1 MKFGIFDH
9 LDRKDMPLA
18 QFYEE
23 RLKFV
28 AAADKLGITSYHC
41 AEHHCAPA
49 GMAPQPG
56 VWLSAVAQRTKK
68 IRFGPM
74 AYGLTFHEPLI
85 LAEEICMLD
94 HLSGGRLDLGVG
106 RGVSPWEAM
115 LFNIRAP
122 ESKYIFHEA
131 MQVLLK
137 CFTSDVLN
145 HKGDRFKYYDVPMEM
160 RPLQK
165 PYPPLWYPT
174 SHPGSREYAAKHGMH
189 LVAGWA
195 PNARVKQIL
204 DLYSEA
210 WEKNKSAP
218 LRLLKPAEE
227 PYLGSVRQVVVGE
240 TDAEANRLAK
250 FARDGWIHQLEHLPQ
265 TYGFTG
271 VFVQPEYEDARKGG
285 SIISGTPEKV
295 RDQMERHIA
304 ESGVN
309 YVLVQLAFGNI
320 THEEE
325 MRSLRL
331 FAEEV
336 MPHFVKPARRPARD
350 KKRAPADRVPVAE
363 RPTVHAAPERR

>member
-1 MKFGIFDH
+1 VKFGIFDH
-9 LDRKDMPLA
+9 LDRKDQPLA
-18 QFYEE
+18 RFYAD

-94 HLSGGRLDLGVG
+94 HLSGGRFDLGVG

-131 MQVLLK
+131 MQVILQ
-137 CFTSDVLN
+137 CFTQDRLT

-174 SHPGSREYAAKHGMH
+174 SHPGSREYAAKHAMH

-204 DLYSEA
+204 DLYMEA
-210 WEKNKSAP
+210 WEKNADAP
-218 LRLLKPAEE
+218 LRLLQPNLK
-227 PYLGSVRQVVVGE
+227 PYLGSVRQIVVAD
-240 TDAEANRLAK
+240 TDAEANKLAK
-250 FARDGWIHQLEHLPQ
+250 FARDGWFDRLEHLPQ

-271 VFVQPEYEDARKGG
+271 VFVQPEYEDARQGG
-285 SIISGTPEKV
+285 SIISGTPATVRELMEK
-295 RDQMERHIA
+295 HIA

-320 THEEE
+320 SHAEE
-325 MRSLRL
+325 MRSLEL
-331 FAEEV
+331 FATEV
-336 MPHFVKPARRPARD
+336 MPHFVEKPAAPSKPRRPAR
-350 KKRAPADRVPVAE
+350 RAPAPESPAL
-363 RPTVHAAPERR
+363 HAAPERR